1 MCIVEEVDDPVG
13 FLTQYLPGNT
23 PHPHAFVSCLAWFG
37 YLIHVLVW
45 LLDSRDINNFN
56 FREEKEKKNQ
66 QQLKTKASLCSDQ
79 C

>member
-1 MCIVEEVDDPVG
+1 M
-13 FLTQYLPGNT
+13 TQSDFSLSTCLVTPPP

-45 LLDSRDINNFN
+45 LLDSRDINIFN